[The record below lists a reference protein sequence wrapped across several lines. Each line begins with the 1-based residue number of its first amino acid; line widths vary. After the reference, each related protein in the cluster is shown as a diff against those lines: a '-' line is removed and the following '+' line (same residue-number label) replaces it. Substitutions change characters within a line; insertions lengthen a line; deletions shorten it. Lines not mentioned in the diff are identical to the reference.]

1 MSLLGL
7 YEGSEDPRTE
17 QTESSRSC
25 RALEAMVRDLDFEQ
39 EETII

>member
-17 QTESSRSC
+17 QTEVGHV
-25 RALEAMVRDLDFEQ
+25 RALEAMVRDLDLEQ